1 MFVAL
6 HAAEEEEAGQ
16 VTLWK
21 AKKKVDRIM
30 AQNNAVHDEQFGNC
44 TFYLTLINRHCAPV
58 HWLCMCPPLR
68 QS

>member
-30 AQNNAVHDEQFGNC
+30 A
-44 TFYLTLINRHCAPV
+44 
-58 HWLCMCPPLR
+58 
-68 QS
+68 